1 MSLDLQEHD
10 DPGINYLC
18 LARQERARAIWIGRQ
33 QEFLRA
39 LLTLAIIFSRNI
51 SELAKYSGEQ

>member
-1 MSLDLQEHD
+1 MILGLIISAWQDRREQGLF
-10 DPGINYLC
+10 GIGC
-18 LARQERARAIWIGRQ
+18 K

-39 LLTLAIIFSRNI
+39 LLTLAMIFSRNI